1 MRLLAAT
8 VVALLLLAA
17 AYASPAE
24 PSASA
29 SYTLLGLGSD
39 LYGVHY
45 DPSGWMILVGRGG
58 LVAYAE
64 ESGGAWRYRIVSYG
78 GSDFRSVVW
87 SGRAGLAVGGGRAA
101 LIERHGD
108 DLTVRD
114 VPFLRGDFEL
124 AAWSMDR
131 SFALLLT
138 PDGRAYSYRPGEAAA
153 REVQLPGAVRL
164 VVESS
169 GRVEGAPYVLA
180 VSEREGEGGER
191 LLSVLAVGA
200 DGAVE
205 ASADSPEPL
214 GSMARLVL
222 SALERHP
229 EARGRAI
236 LVGGGAGLGA
246 LVLFSGNVVEVYG
259 GARLALAFDVFG
271 AMGVGSTVVAV
282 GSGGGVAVIDVSS
295 GEVRYVS
302 IPSSERVYFIDAD
315 TAAVTSPSG
324 LFLYSFS
331 TGSVEYIPMP
341 GRPTSLLPAEGLVAD
356 EGGRLYRLIRPA
368 PWKGGLA
375 LVATLESGHVA
386 EMARLGEQVLLLVSG
401 TRPEKTRLMLLG
413 PAGLKTH
420 PEAQKLQDSE
430 LLRAAA
436 LGGAAVLAG
445 PGGIFHVPA
454 EGQAVRLGGP
464 EAGAVAAAWHPEG
477 CVCLVA
483 GRGGRLFG
491 VLEGQLL
498 PIPAGTSRD
507 LLSVA
512 WGEGYALVG
521 GAGVLYLFDGSRLI
535 ELEAPYV
542 TTWRSIA
549 YRGGGEFLAST
560 PLGLVLV
567 KASYRPPA
575 PLDVAVVDRSPTA
588 GGEYRATL
596 IAIAHVGLEARA
608 VRAEGPA
615 IVTGWSG
622 PTRLA
627 PGCPATIAVSLRP
640 LQDRSRGSSPTVWLY
655 LETDSGS
662 VELAAL
668 ELAAPAQEQQPPLAE
683 GLAMPALLAAAAA
696 AVAIAVMRRARRG
709 GGRVAEQRDE
719 PGEGSGD
726 EGRGGVEERGRGDLE
741 DEYWGRGGAWD

>member
-1 MRLLAAT
+1 
-8 VVALLLLAA
+8 
-17 AYASPAE
+17 
-24 PSASA
+24 
-29 SYTLLGLGSD
+29 
-39 LYGVHY
+39 
-45 DPSGWMILVGRGG
+45 
-58 LVAYAE
+58 VAYAE

-191 LLSVLAVGA
+191 LLSVIAVGA

-483 GRGGRLFG
+483 GEGGRLVRG
-491 VLEGQLL
+491 PGRPAPAHTGWDL
-498 PIPAGTSRD
+498 PGTSSR
-507 LLSVA
+507 SP
-512 WGEGYALVG
+512 G
-521 GAGVLYLFDGSRLI
+521 GKATPSWAAPASLYLFDGSRLI

-549 YRGGGEFLAST
+549 NRGGGEFLAST

-575 PLDVAVVDRSPTA
+575 PLDVAVVERSPTA

-662 VELAAL
+662 VELAL
-668 ELAAPAQEQQPPLAE
+668 WSWRRRPRSSSHPW
-683 GLAMPALLAAAAA
+683 
-696 AVAIAVMRRARRG
+696 RRASPCPPSSPRWPR
-709 GGRVAEQRDE
+709 
-719 PGEGSGD
+719 P
-726 EGRGGVEERGRGDLE
+726 
-741 DEYWGRGGAWD
+741 W